1 MLKLALTLIVVVLGI
16 ASCRS
21 QFDFVEGGL
30 EDLTQQMEKF
40 RDTTGKKWVLL
51 VAGSRYFY
59 NYRHQA
65 DICHAYQIV
74 HRHGVPDEQ
83 IVVMM
88 YDDIANSLENPVKGE
103 IINHPD
109 GPNVY
114 KGVPKDYTGDDVTP
128 ENFISI
134 LTGKKDMMKSI
145 GSGKVIDSG
154 PNDHVF
160 VFFSDHGAP
169 GLIAFPADRLY
180 KKDLANAI
188 TYMHT
193 NKKYQQLVFYIE
205 ACESGSMFYENLQ
218 DDINVYAT
226 TAANRSQSS
235 YACYFDDK
243 RQTYLGDRYSVS
255 WMEDSDQENL
265 SHETLHK
272 QYEIT
277 KAATN
282 QSMVMQFGD
291 VSLSQEPVSFFQGAK
306 STEPMKP
313 LRQIYDDV
321 PAPDVKIHILNKL
334 IQSTNSVEEQNELRA
349 KLNEEYRMRKNIG
362 DVFKNIAERASSG
375 RNGFAALAL
384 YATPT
389 LNNMSCYK
397 EAVEWFD
404 RVCFD
409 LDSINYDYAYR
420 KVYVLA
426 NLCDGGIPT
435 QQILD
440 TISSSCK

>member
-1 MLKLALTLIVVVLGI
+1 MWKLAAFLSLVFGI

-21 QFDFVEGGL
+21 QFDFVNGRF
-30 EDLTQQMEKF
+30 EDLSQRMEKF
-40 RDTTGKKWVLL
+40 QDTAGKKWVLL
-51 VAGSRYFY
+51 IAGSRFYY

-65 DICHAYQIV
+65 DVCHAYQIV
-74 HRHGVPDEQ
+74 HKHGIPDEQ

-88 YDDIANSLENPVKGE
+88 YDDIANSYENPNKGE

-114 KGVPKDYTGDDVTP
+114 EGVPKDYTGDDVTP
-128 ENFISI
+128 ENFISV
-134 LTGKKDMMKSI
+134 LTGKKNMMKGI

-169 GLIAFPADRLY
+169 GLIAFPSDRLY
-180 KKDLANAI
+180 KADLANAI

-205 ACESGSMFYENLQ
+205 ACESGSMFYNNLA
-218 DDINVYAT
+218 DNINVYAT

-235 YACYFDDK
+235 FACYFDDK

-255 WMEDSDQENL
+255 WLEDSDQENL
-265 SHETLHK
+265 AVESLHK

-291 VSLSQEPVSFFQGAK
+291 VGLSKEPVSFFQGAK
-306 STEPMKP
+306 STEPTKP

-321 PAPDVKIHILNKL
+321 PAPDVKIHILNKK
-334 IQSTNSVEEQNELRA
+334 IETATSVEEENKLRA
-349 KLNEEYRMRKNIG
+349 ELNEEYEMRNTVGK
-362 DVFKNIAERASSG
+362 VFKNIALKATNG
-375 RNGFAALAL
+375 RNSLAGLVL

-389 LNNMSCYK
+389 LDNMSCYK
-397 EAVEWFD
+397 DAVEWFD

-409 LDSINYDYAYR
+409 LDSGNYDFAYR
-420 KVYVLA
+420 KLYVLG
-426 NLCDGGIPT
+426 NLCDAGIPT
-435 QQILD
+435 QQILK
-440 TISSSCK
+440 TISSLCK